1 MIGDFSGSWMVEF
14 VDDDPASTLWKPG
27 SVEFL
32 AQEMPEEI
40 PVEVPKQVALP
51 QMPLETMV
59 GYTVL
64 PRKTNLGTP

>member
-1 MIGDFSGSWMVEF
+1 M
-14 VDDDPASTLWKPG
+14 VDDDPASTLWSQPG

-40 PVEVPKQVALP
+40 PVEVPTQVALP

-59 GYTVL
+59 GYAVFT
-64 PRKTNLGTP
+64 